1 MEINIIMYTENTDKT
16 RSYTVIEV
24 SELFDVSEDTVRRMI
39 KDGRL
44 DAEKVGFRYQ
54 ITEESIKRLVKEG
67 SKK

>member
-1 MEINIIMYTENTDKT
+1 MYTQNTDNT

-24 SELFDVSEDTVRRMI
+24 SQLLSVNEDTVRRMI

-44 DAEKVGFRYQ
+44 DGEIVKARYL

-67 SKK
+67 SKNK